1 MAADKTILSR
11 RHSSGKLIV
20 QQGSQAGNTFIL
32 KGAVTILGREAGV
45 DIVLNDPECSRQH
58 VRIIALPGHFMIED
72 LGSTNG
78 TLLNGDLL
86 SKAQPLSSG
95 DTISLG
101 KTILTFEA
109 EELDFSSS
117 APATVMQPAP
127 EPVKPADDYETSLAE
142 HGVLPARYVLTKAIE
157 TNQRLGHENLGFLSE
172 THGVMPSRPPVLRL
186 PPTHQV
192 WDELS
197 DNLPELFRTLRVRQA
212 LDALPILSAKE
223 ADLPNEYLLRAS
235 ALISMFAHSYFRVET
250 APPPDLVL
258 PEALQRPWDEITK
271 RLDRTAPHLSYIDLI
286 VYNWKLIDPS
296 LPDPMRVENMNLLV
310 PTVDNKEERIFY
322 LTQVEALAQ
331 SSPLISAVVRAQEAA
346 YRQDNEALK
355 QELILIADGLRH
367 ITLVS
372 FMKINPNKYNDSH
385 VDPVVWAKTVAPFA
399 VPINQGVAGPSGTSA
414 PIFHVLDSFFERRNY
429 SSRFGVEMKHLREWY
444 PKHWQDFIGALAQ
457 FSVSKYIENQRS
469 GTLKGIY
476 KEALQAYVGDSGFLK
491 RHRLKVQGYLDIG
504 FKVGRS
510 ITITGFVGLFKD
522 RTWEAVDV
530 ELEDS
535 RSERFKGL
543 PPSNHYANV
552 KAINTVH
559 MQEDKWVKQIV
570 LDVTGTGIRYQP
582 GDRCGILYENSE
594 ALVSKTLRALR
605 ARGNEPVRLNAEW
618 RAAVDYREGYEGAE
632 MLPLRTLLTFGRIRP
647 VDRTTAKSLYTAS
660 HNSTLRKVI
669 EARAEDQ
676 WELWD
681 LIEMLTA
688 SGFDPKQLWKAH
700 PGQEESITRIVPPGE
715 FRMYSISSVM
725 ENKQING
732 AAELHLTIGRMIYET
747 RETEVS
753 KSAKRLGTASNYL
766 GDTDATPLENMGRVS
781 IKTVQPPRF
790 NLPTDEKTPIIMIAG
805 GTGLSPFRSFI
816 HSRGQNK
823 KAGDS
828 WLFFGT
834 RNREDFYYQQEMEKL
849 AADGRL
855 QVRVAFS
862 RDAVYTR
869 YVPNSRGGEFV
880 FEPGSKQ
887 HIGDEML
894 RGDNPKALWE
904 LIRSKQDGGRGAYIY
919 ICGKT
924 GFATAV
930 MEAFKQVIRQNAEG
944 TSEEKEQIVN
954 HTLYRL
960 IGEERYM
967 QEIFTTYSGPL
978 TEQQNLINTS
988 EIVIH
993 NDITNGFWTVL
1004 DGRVYDVTEFAH
1016 LHPGGYKI
1024 ISGYAG
1030 MDATPAYENVLHHLN
1045 SEVHAMLGMYEIG
1058 AVRRLDFGM
1067 RWGVA
1072 IGPKG
1077 LRYISLVDSYRTWIR
1092 YLYTVVEM
1100 ENALYNDY
1108 SLKDQ
1113 ALTRND
1119 AALSHSPIKL
1129 QLLIEIHT
1137 RFLLNYL
1144 AGTTE
1149 EYLENLWAVT
1159 TGLCGPHEDFRWM
1172 ANRIAELRKSESA
1185 RKVEQLDKEVQS
1197 WLEGSVSRNLSSE
1210 DPALKKIEAY
1220 CRLLET
1226 EDARFM
1232 KEMKLVLREG
1242 IQVFE
1247 AFERDTMERGGT
1259 RLIDIAKRIPAVL
1272 ESYYARVVSGIQT
1285 LG

>member
-1 MAADKTILSR
+1 MAAEQTMLSQ
-11 RHSSGKLIV
+11 RHSSGKLVV
-20 QQGSQAGNTFIL
+20 QQGPQAGGTFFL
-32 KGAVTILGREAGV
+32 KGAATILGREAGA

-58 VRIIALPGHFMIED
+58 IRITSLPGHYLIED

-78 TLLNGDLL
+78 TLLNGELL
-86 SKAQPLSSG
+86 TKPQPLNSG

-101 KTILTFEA
+101 KTVLTFEVQ
-109 EELDFSSS
+109 ELGISSPS
-117 APATVMQPAP
+117 LAPAAQRAP
-127 EPVKPADDYETSLAE
+127 ELIKPAHGYETSLAE
-142 HGVLPARYVLTKAIE
+142 HGVIPARYVLSKAIE
-157 TNQRLGHENLGFLSE
+157 TSQQLGHENLGFLSE
-172 THGVMPSRPPVLRL
+172 THGVMPSRPPLLRL
-186 PPTHQV
+186 PPTHQA
-192 WDELS
+192 WDDIS

-212 LDALPILSAKE
+212 FDAMPILSANE
-223 ADLPNEYLLRAS
+223 ADLPNDYLLRAS

-250 APPPDLVL
+250 DAPPDLVL
-258 PEALQRPWDEITK
+258 PESLQRPWEEITT
-271 RLDRTAPHLSYIDLI
+271 RLHRSGPHLSYIDLI

-346 YRQDNEALK
+346 HRGDNEALK
-355 QELILIADGLRH
+355 QELILITDGLRH
-367 ITLVS
+367 ITHVS
-372 FMKINPNKYNDSH
+372 FMKINPNKYSDSY

-399 VPINQGVAGPSGTSA
+399 VPINKGVAGPSGTSA
-414 PIFHVLDSFFERRNY
+414 PIFHILDSFFGRRNY
-429 SSRFGVEMKHLREWY
+429 SSRFGAEMQHLREWY

-457 FSVSKYIENQRS
+457 FSVSDYVENQRS

-476 KEALQAYVGDSGFLK
+476 KEAVQAYIGESGFLK

-510 ITITGFVGLFKD
+510 VTITGFVGLFKD

-530 ELEDS
+530 ELEDA
-535 RSERFKGL
+535 RSERFEGL

-559 MQEDKWVKQIV
+559 IEEDKWVKQIV

-605 ARGNEPVRLNAEW
+605 ARGNEPIRLNAAW

-647 VDRTTAKSLYTAS
+647 VDRIIAKSLYTAS
-660 HNSTLRKVI
+660 HNSTLRQII

-681 LIEMLTA
+681 LIEMLATA
-688 SGFDPKQLWKAH
+688 GFDPKQLWKAH
-700 PGQEESITRIVPPGE
+700 PGQEESITRIVPAGE

-747 RETEVS
+747 KATEVS
-753 KSAKRLGTASNYL
+753 RNAKRLGTASNFL
-766 GDTDATPLENMGRVS
+766 GDTEAMPLENMGRVS

-790 NLPTDEKTPIIMIAG
+790 NLPSDETTPIVMIAG

-823 KAGDS
+823 NAGDS

-834 RNREDFYYQQEMEKL
+834 RAREDFYYQKEMEEF

-862 RDAVYTR
+862 RDAVYPR
-869 YVPNSRGGEFV
+869 FVPSGNGGEFV

-887 HIGDEML
+887 YIGNEIL
-894 RGDNPKALWE
+894 RGENPKALWD
-904 LIRSKQDGGRGAYIY
+904 LIRSKQDGGLGAHIY

-930 MEAFKQVIRQNAEG
+930 MDAIKQVIRQNAEG
-944 TSEEKEQIVN
+944 SSEEKEQIVN
-954 HTLYRL
+954 YTLYRL

-978 TEQQNLINTS
+978 PEQQNLYNTS
-988 EIVIH
+988 EIIIH
-993 NDITNGFWTVL
+993 NDEANGFWTII
-1004 DGRVYDVTEFAH
+1004 DGRVYDLSEFAH

-1030 MDATPAYENVLHHLN
+1030 IDSTPAYENVLHHVN

-1077 LRYISLVDSYRTWIR
+1077 LRYVSLADTYRTWVR
-1092 YLYTVVEM
+1092 FLYTVVEM
-1100 ENALYNDY
+1100 ENALHNDF
-1108 SLKDQ
+1108 SLKAQ

-1119 AALSHSPIKL
+1119 TALSRSPIKT

-1159 TGLCGPHEDFRWM
+1159 TGLCGPNEDFRWM
-1172 ANRIAELRKSESA
+1172 ANKIAALRGSESA
-1185 RKVEQLDKEVQS
+1185 QRVEQLDKELQTR
-1197 WLEGSVSRNLSSE
+1197 LEDMVARNLASDDSAVE
-1210 DPALKKIEAY
+1210 KMAAY
-1220 CRLLET
+1220 CNLLEV
-1226 EDARFM
+1226 EDRRFM
-1232 KEMKLVLREG
+1232 NEMKLILREG

-1247 AFERDTMERGGT
+1247 AFERETIEQGSAK
-1259 RLIDIAKRIPAVL
+1259 LIDIAKRIPDVL

-1285 LG
+1285 LE